1 MTNSFMMR
9 CSAVSH
15 YYQRLED
22 DFPSIDARLM
32 AVTRERYRRIDRF
45 VQLALMGAAECAR
58 KHTLKRDCGLYL
70 SSGVGPI
77 GSNVLVQDAIHRD
90 SRMPMPFSFVNTLGS
105 SACYHVVKELDIMGE
120 AVMVARGGA
129 SFSTA
134 LTCAYADLASGVVS
148 QVLVGAVEECVLP
161 GERHKALLRLAPTSA
176 AAEGTHWMLLERD
189 EGSGDIVSDAQLDN
203 PDFDGYESRDAARL
217 TAYVAGHDTRQFGI
231 QVGGPGRSSLVA
243 LENAPSS

>member
-1 MTNSFMMR
+1 MMR
-9 CSAVSH
+9 CTGVSH
-15 YYQRLED
+15 YYHRLEGE
-22 DFPSIDARLM
+22 FPSIEGRLT

-58 KHTLKRDCGLYL
+58 KHTLAPDCGLYL

-105 SACYHVVKELDIMGE
+105 SACYHVVKELDINGE
-120 AVMVARGGA
+120 AVMVARGSA

-148 QVLVGAVEECVLP
+148 QVLVGAVEECMIP
-161 GERHKALLRLAPTSA
+161 GDRHRALLRLDAETA
-176 AAEGTHWMLLERD
+176 VAEGTHWMLLEHDDRKG
-189 EGSGDIVSDAQLDN
+189 EPVSDVLLNN
-203 PDFDGYESRDAARL
+203 PDFDGYESRDAAQM
-217 TAYVAGHDTRQFGI
+217 TSYVAGHDKVQFGI
-231 QVGGPGRSSLVA
+231 EVTGPSHISLVTIR
-243 LENAPSS
+243 

>member
-1 MTNSFMMR
+1 MMR
-9 CSAVSH
+9 NIMRCIGVSH
-15 YYQRLED
+15 YYHRLEGEL
-22 DFPSIDARLM
+22 PSIDGRLT

-58 KHTLKRDCGLYL
+58 KHTLARDCGLYL

-105 SACYHVVKELDIMGE
+105 SACYHVVKELDITGE
-120 AVMVARGGA
+120 AVMVARGSA
-129 SFSTA
+129 SFTTA

-161 GERHKALLRLAPTSA
+161 GDRHRSLLRLDAETA
-176 AAEGTHWMLLERD
+176 IAEGTHWMLLERD
-189 EGSGDIVSDAQLDN
+189 DCNGQPVNDTLLDN
-203 PDFDGYESRDAARL
+203 RDFDGYESRDAARI
-217 TAYVAGHDTRQFGI
+217 TSYVTGHDKVQFGI
-231 QVGGPGRSSLVA
+231 QVKSPTQITLARL
-243 LENAPSS
+243 